1 MNIKLIK
8 DIEIGNIIYQSGKNL
23 MVTNNYGRQLI
34 AENKAI
40 EVGTLKAITTKTK
53 KKKINW

>member
-8 DIEIGNIIYQSGKNL
+8 DAEIGSIIYNSGKNL
-23 MVTNNYGRQLI
+23 QVTNEFGRQLI

-53 KKKINW
+53 KKKITW